1 MESSISEALNL
12 VIGTVAGLYI
22 FALLIR
28 FLLQAARV
36 DFYNPISQ
44 SILKLTAGLLN
55 PLRRIIPGYK
65 GFDFA
70 SLILAMI
77 IGIVACAL
85 MILVGEANISL
96 AAISSLSGSIV
107 AWSFVGLLNF
117 ILEIYFWGLLISII
131 ASWIAPYS
139 GNPVLLLIQQLLE
152 PIMRRVHKVIPPIG
166 GLDFSPIFVFL
177 GIQLVKILLVQG
189 LSMSLRLPSQYVI
202 GI

>member
-1 MESSISEALNL
+1 MGSSISEALNL
-12 VIGTVAGLYI
+12 VIGTLAGLYI
-22 FALLIR
+22 FAVLIR
-28 FLLQAARV
+28 FLLQAARA

-44 SILKLTAGLLN
+44 AVVKLTSPLMT
-55 PLRRIIPGYK
+55 PLRKIIPGYR

-70 SLILAMI
+70 SLILALI
-77 IGIVACAL
+77 ISFIVSCL
-85 MILVGEANISL
+85 LIVLDGNSL
-96 AAISSLSGSIV
+96 AIVINNIGNIV
-107 AWSFVGLLNF
+107 AWCFVGLLNF

-152 PIMRRVHKVIPPIG
+152 PIMRRVHKIIPPMG

-177 GIQLVKILLVQG
+177 GIQLVEILLIQT
-189 LSMSLRLPSQYVI
+189 LAQSLRLPAQYVI

>member
-1 MESSISEALNL
+1 MGSSISEALNL
-12 VIGTVAGLYI
+12 VIGTLAGLYI
-22 FALLIR
+22 FAVLIR
-28 FLLQAARV
+28 FLLQAARA

-44 SILKLTAGLLN
+44 AVVKLTSPLMT
-55 PLRRIIPGYK
+55 PLRKIIPGYR

-70 SLILAMI
+70 SLILALI
-77 IGIVACAL
+77 ISFIVSCL
-85 MILVGEANISL
+85 LIVLDGNSL
-96 AAISSLSGSIV
+96 AIVINNIGNIV
-107 AWSFVGLLNF
+107 AWCFVGLLNF

-152 PIMRRVHKVIPPIG
+152 PIMRRVHKIIPPMG

-177 GIQLVKILLVQG
+177 GIQLVEILLIQT
-189 LSMSLRLPSQYVI
+189 LAQSLRLPAQFVI

>member
-1 MESSISEALNL
+1 MGSSISEALNL
-12 VIGTVAGLYI
+12 VIGTLAGLYI
-22 FALLIR
+22 FAVLIR
-28 FLLQAARV
+28 FLLQAARA

-44 SILKLTAGLLN
+44 AVVKLTS
-55 PLRRIIPGYK
+55 PLMTPPRKIIPGYR

-70 SLILAMI
+70 SLILALI
-77 IGIVACAL
+77 ISFIVSCL
-85 MILVGEANISL
+85 LIVLDGNSL
-96 AAISSLSGSIV
+96 AIVINNIGNIV
-107 AWSFVGLLNF
+107 AWCFVGLLNF

-152 PIMRRVHKVIPPIG
+152 PIMRRVHKVIPPMG

-177 GIQLVKILLVQG
+177 GIQLVEILLIQT
-189 LSMSLRLPSQYVI
+189 LAQSLRLPAQFVI

>member
-1 MESSISEALNL
+1 MGSSISEALNL
-12 VIGTVAGLYI
+12 VIGTLAGLYI
-22 FALLIR
+22 FAVLIR
-28 FLLQAARV
+28 FLLQAARA

-44 SILKLTAGLLN
+44 AVVKLTSPLMT
-55 PLRRIIPGYK
+55 PLRKIIPGYR

-70 SLILAMI
+70 SLILALI
-77 IGIVACAL
+77 ISFIVSCL
-85 MILVGEANISL
+85 LIVLDGNSL
-96 AAISSLSGSIV
+96 AIVINNIGNIV
-107 AWSFVGLLNF
+107 AWCFVGLLNF

-152 PIMRRVHKVIPPIG
+152 PIMRRVHKVIPPMG

-177 GIQLVKILLVQG
+177 GIQLVEILLIQT
-189 LSMSLRLPSQYVI
+189 LAQSLRLPAQFVI

>member
-1 MESSISEALNL
+1 MGSSISEALNL
-12 VIGTVAGLYI
+12 VIGTLAGLYI
-22 FALLIR
+22 FAVLVR
-28 FLLQAARV
+28 FLLQAARA

-44 SILKLTAGLLN
+44 AVVKLTSPLLT
-55 PLRRIIPGYK
+55 PLRKIIPGYR

-70 SLILAMI
+70 SLILALI
-77 IGIVACAL
+77 ISFIVSCL
-85 MILVGEANISL
+85 LIVLDGNSL
-96 AAISSLSGSIV
+96 AIVINNIGNIV
-107 AWSFVGLLNF
+107 AWCFVGLLNF

-152 PIMRRVHKVIPPIG
+152 PIMRRVHKIIPPMG

-177 GIQLVKILLVQG
+177 GIQLVEILLIQT
-189 LSMSLRLPSQYVI
+189 LAQSLRLPAQFVI